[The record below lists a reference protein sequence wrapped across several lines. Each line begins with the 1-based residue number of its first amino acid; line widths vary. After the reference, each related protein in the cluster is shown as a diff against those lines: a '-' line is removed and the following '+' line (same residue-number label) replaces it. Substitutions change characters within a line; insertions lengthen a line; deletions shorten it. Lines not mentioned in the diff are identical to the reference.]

1 MLKSLE
7 KAATA
12 DDEIHKRDCEIRR
25 LREQLTSMDD
35 EGIRIDSDL
44 QSSIKKLQ
52 HDKESAINEGRI
64 LLTQLSRRDEEVV
77 LQSKEIEKLK
87 STISHLSYQQ
97 ANSLKE
103 MESLRAAKRSE
114 VSILQEK
121 LQNALATGHAKE
133 VELVS
138 STEKCNGFDQERQSL
153 LNRLHQAE
161 ERAALASQRAEKLEV
176 KLANSTQERVKPSDE
191 IAEQMVEQLK
201 RLAAHVKD
209 LETSMDKTALRY
221 PLDIFQKK
229 AVAAS
234 IAKLSNKLAVADATS
249 MDSFSRVDSF
259 GEPEK
264 SESFPDREEKQ
275 RQVSFALP
283 DENSKSDHSAQTGSS
298 ITNTDRGTAFTML
311 KKWITWK
318 WRWAA
323 SAAKAENLLLQLK
336 ARSVNTEATELA
348 SDEGDDLTVTRRILP
363 VMMMAWRVFTR
374 LSNLE
379 KSANARNESL
389 KKITLALPWWIRR
402 VGERRALERFFF
414 NWLILSLRANRVK
427 VQQKQQT
434 QKKQVSLSR
443 PAPPSTKPAIHQ
455 SSQAASTA
463 ALPSP
468 VKTIYRN
475 AEAQT
480 ETSAQTPDAD
490 PKQERSSTR
499 LRPMIIRT
507 KTETRTARLPV
518 QKSDTRK
525 KPGTDTQRLGRN
537 QESKNGVTAE
547 APPTR
552 QLRGFQNSFQQELK
566 ELQEVL
572 SPQMDS
578 VDQIPAQRPST
589 AYRALT
595 ANTQADPDPDPAKQ
609 ALKSVFTVCTSLA
622 QALSEVR
629 AQLSGA
635 SERGGRSVSKDT
647 DSSKQQSM
655 GPTTHHYAQPI
666 RRFKSPQRQQSGE
679 ALSTV
684 SREPWPSWGDPT
696 GTSQAP
702 TVRQPHENFTNQLQR
717 FQETTDNMYKSFRN
731 GRGYQQV
738 KGRPLESS
746 RGPRREPVRGENEN
760 NYDRRNAR
768 VDFHPYANTS
778 GRYSNPQ
785 TGREDNNQLRSGGP
799 EKGRILLPD
808 AGRLGGRTRFRTSKN
823 DDKPELGSS
832 MSQAPPNCQHTTVV
846 QIMNQDNNK
855 IGEVSV
861 HTHPLNGS
869 GGRGTGRVE
878 GVPLEPDPR
887 SKTRTHSLHD
897 DTTLNNGAILCS
909 TQDTD
914 DAHLRPSTAPFNR
927 SRAQGAAMRP
937 TSAPRLHQS
946 TTPARER
953 DALGPT
959 MNFINSLRRKPCI
972 GADYA
977 DLLRTEIIRL
987 REDRLSLEDKS
998 LQHTSPENHKDL
1010 PLIRRP
1016 GWRNV
1021 Y

>member
-44 QSSIKKLQ
+44 QSSIQKLQ

-103 MESLRAAKRSE
+103 IESLRAAKRAE

-153 LNRLHQAE
+153 LIRLHQAE

-209 LETSMDKTALRY
+209 LETSMDKTALRF

-229 AVAAS
+229 VVAAS

-249 MDSFSRVDSF
+249 MDGFSRVDSF

-264 SESFPDREEKQ
+264 SDREDKQ

-283 DENSKSDHSAQTGSS
+283 DENSKSDHSAQTGSF
-298 ITNTDRGTAFTML
+298 ITNTDRRGTAFTMF
-311 KKWITWK
+311 KNWITWK

-336 ARSVNTEATELA
+336 ARSLNTEATELA
-348 SDEGDDLTVTRRILP
+348 SDEGEDLTVTRRLVP
-363 VMMMAWRVFTR
+363 VMMMAWWVFTR

-379 KSANARNESL
+379 KAANARNESL

-414 NWLILSLRANRVK
+414 KWLILSLRANRVK

-443 PAPPSTKPAIHQ
+443 PAPPSTKLAIHQ

-463 ALPSP
+463 TLPSP

-480 ETSAQTPDAD
+480 EMSAQTPDSD

-499 LRPMIIRT
+499 LRPMIIRS
-507 KTETRTARLPV
+507 KTETRTAPLPV
-518 QKSDTRK
+518 PKSDTRK
-525 KPGTDTQRLGRN
+525 KPGTDTDTQRLGRN
-537 QESKNGVTAE
+537 QETKTGFTAE

-552 QLRGFQNSFQQELK
+552 QLRGFQNQQELK

-595 ANTQADPDPDPAKQ
+595 ENTQADSAKQ

-647 DSSKQQSM
+647 DSNKQQN
-655 GPTTHHYAQPI
+655 HYALPI
-666 RRFKSPQRQQSGE
+666 GRFKSPQRQQSAE
-679 ALSTV
+679 ALSTL

-696 GTSQAP
+696 GTSQTP

-717 FQETTDNMYKSFRN
+717 FQETTDNMYSSFRN

-738 KGRPLESS
+738 KGR
-746 RGPRREPVRGENEN
+746 PRREPVRGENEN

-768 VDFHPYANTS
+768 VDLHPYANTS

-785 TGREDNNQLRSGGP
+785 TGRED
-799 EKGRILLPD
+799 D
-808 AGRLGGRTRFRTSKN
+808 RTSKN
-823 DDKPELGSS
+823 DDNKTELGSS

-869 GGRGTGRVE
+869 SGGRATGRVE

-909 TQDTD
+909 STQDTD
-914 DAHLRPSTAPFNR
+914 DTHLRPSTAPFNR

-953 DALGPT
+953 DAALGPT

-987 REDRLSLEDKS
+987 REDRPSLEDKS
-998 LQHTSPENHKDL
+998 LQHTSPENQKDFL